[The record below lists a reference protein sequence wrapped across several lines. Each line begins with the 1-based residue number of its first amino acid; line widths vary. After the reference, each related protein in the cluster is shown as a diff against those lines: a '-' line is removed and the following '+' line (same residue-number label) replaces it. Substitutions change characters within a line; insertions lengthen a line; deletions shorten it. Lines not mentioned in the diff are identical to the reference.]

1 MIEAIFVQINRERV
15 GTFVLGTEGGYRD
28 MAMIQDCDTAVS
40 RICDMCG
47 WAEDLKKLVLQGDAP
62 HKHKAKTTTNH
73 TTTCTTKPKEVK
85 QNIPVTNQHQRTSQ
99 TIHIGQKEQQNNK

>member
-1 MIEAIFVQINRERV
+1 
-15 GTFVLGTEGGYRD
+15 

-47 WAEDLKKLVLQGDAP
+47 WAEDLKKLILQGDAP
-62 HKHKAKTTTNH
+62 HEHKAKTTTNH

-85 QNIPVTNQHQRTSQ
+85 QKYTSYKPISKNKSDHTHRTKRTTKQ
-99 TIHIGQKEQQNNK
+99 